1 MVHTQKNWRTIL
13 KAEDRYE
20 STLFLEL
27 LYHWKTGTNVEW
39 VESHY
44 LIIINLFIVF
54 MLPPPMA
61 AILSLYA
68 IMGNRAGGR
77 GEKTHKCK
85 KG

>member
-1 MVHTQKNWRTIL
+1 M
-13 KAEDRYE
+13 
-20 STLFLEL
+20 SGEL
-27 LYHWKTGTNVEW
+27 LSNYNK
-39 VESHY
+39 
-44 LIIINLFIVF
+44 FIYC
-54 MLPPPMA
+54 LYAAPPPMA

>member
-1 MVHTQKNWRTIL
+1 
-13 KAEDRYE
+13 
-20 STLFLEL
+20 
-27 LYHWKTGTNVEW
+27 
-39 VESHY
+39 
-44 LIIINLFIVF
+44 
-54 MLPPPMA
+54 MLPLPMA